1 MKKIQRI
8 GMIVMSVIFII
19 TSCSDQLEVDPTSVI
34 TSNSFWKSEGDA
46 QGALVGM
53 YVNLRSLASRNLY
66 YLGEARADILQLGT
80 VGSGGWDTYYNHLLT
95 PENAGPSWQNFYTLI
110 NSANLIIK
118 YVPEIEF
125 ADEANKNQILAQAY
139 AMRAYTYFVMTKTWG
154 DLIIRTE
161 PVEGVSSDIT
171 IKERESVESVFS
183 LIKSDIDTSLELF
196 PDNTFAS
203 GKTMWSKPSVN
214 ALKGEVYL
222 WSAKQLGGGATDL
235 NTALTALEEIE
246 AADVS
251 LLADYSEIFN
261 YDNKANEEILMSV
274 KFAQY
279 ETGDNY
285 FADMYLIQSALPSD
299 ITSETQD
306 YLLPIGGNNI
316 TVPTDSFKESFSPD
330 DSRKDAT
337 FYEIYLTDDSY
348 YTTVNVKGRGTVVS
362 GSRLFLDDY
371 ILFRYADVL
380 LMKAEAK
387 NALGQDP
394 SAEINAV
401 RERAYG
407 EAFPEHVFVSGS
419 IEENDEAILEERKLE
434 FGFEGKRWWD
444 LVRFNKAVEMLPSLA
459 ALDNPESKILFPIS
473 VSVLSLEPLVEQNPG
488 YLTN

>member
-8 GMIVMSVIFII
+8 GMLIMSIFII

-34 TSNSFWKSEGDA
+34 TSNSFWKTEGDA

-53 YVNLRSLASRNLY
+53 YVNLRTIASRNLY
-66 YLGEARADILQLGT
+66 YVGEARADILQLGT
-80 VGSGGWDTYYNHLLT
+80 VGSGGWDKYYNHLLT
-95 PENAGPSWQNFYTLI
+95 PDNAGPSWQSFYTLI

-125 ADEANKNQILAQAY
+125 TDDANKNLILAQAY
-139 AMRAYTYFVMTKTWG
+139 AMRAYTYFVMSKTWG

-161 PVEGVSSDIT
+161 PVEGVSAEIT
-171 IKERESVESVFS
+171 IKEREPVENVFS
-183 LIKSDIDTSLELF
+183 LIKSDIDTSLDLF

-203 GKTMWSKPSVN
+203 GRTMWSKPSVN

-222 WSAKQLGGGATDL
+222 WTAKQLGGGATDL

-246 AADVS
+246 TADVA
-251 LLADYSEIFN
+251 LVTDYSDIFN

-306 YLLPIGGNNI
+306 FLLPIGGNNI
-316 TVPTDSFKESFSPD
+316 TVPTDSFKDSFSTD

-337 FYEIYLTDDSY
+337 FFEIYLNDGSY

-387 NALGQDP
+387 NGLGQDP
-394 SAEINAV
+394 SAEMNMI
-401 RERAYG
+401 RQRAYG
-407 EAFPEHVFVSGS
+407 DAFAAHVFVNGS
-419 IEENDEAILEERKLE
+419 AEENDAAILEERKLE

-444 LVRFNKAVEMLPSLA
+444 LVRFDKAVEMLPGLA
-459 ALDNPESKILFPIS
+459 ALDDPEGKILFPIS
-473 VSVLSLEPLVEQNPG
+473 TSVLSLEPLVEQNPA
-488 YLTN
+488 YQAN